1 MIMHQDDV
9 RSIIESY
16 APPEYWRFVEEYVK
30 DFNARRAARVSGL
43 DPDQAYAVRDGPLV
57 AETIQRVVEHK
68 LASKDIN
75 KEWVLMFAVDNA
87 IIARQ
92 SGNISA
98 SNTALTIVAKH
109 TDVDAFAA
117 EKHEISDSADLVTRL
132 QRARARMTKVSF
144 L

>member
-1 MIMHQDDV
+1 MHHDEV
-9 RSIIESY
+9 RDIIESY
-16 APPEYWRFVEEYVK
+16 APPDYWTFVGEYVK

-43 DPDQAYAVRDGPLV
+43 DPDQSYSIRDSPLV
-57 AETIQRVVEHK
+57 AEAIQRVVEHK
-68 LASKDIN
+68 LASKDIDQR
-75 KEWVLMFAVDNA
+75 WVLMFAVDNA

-109 TDVDAFAA
+109 SAVDAFAA
-117 EKHEISDSADLVTRL
+117 EKHEISDSAALVTRL